1 MHQAIKRQLT
11 SWLFAIN
18 SNKRSLLL
26 SALFVGCI
34 VIGVFLFG
42 DAAFAVEES
51 GGSLDVDLGAFNSPA
66 NWFIRILSQIML
78 VIGELCITLTTFA
91 LEFLIRLAQ
100 YNDFS
105 NAPPVLI
112 GWFMIRDLANMFF
125 VVALLVIAFG
135 TILGLEQYEWKKAL
149 GKLVIAAILINFSK
163 LIAQVIIDA
172 AHVVTITFLNAI
184 ASTAGG
190 NIINM
195 FGLDDLYKITN
206 TIPPEQLAGQGLRL
220 DLFVASFMIMMFSAL
235 VLITIGVYF
244 LLLLIRMVVLW
255 TLIIISP
262 FAYILQILPQ
272 TKSYAQEYWKEF
284 INHVILAPMMV
295 FFLWL
300 AFASFGSGTIAQELQ
315 IDPTSAEQAAAG
327 TVVTGLNNGAVI
339 QNPTASLSA
348 GTTWEN
354 MANLAIAI
362 AFLLMGI
369 ERVQK
374 LGVKGGSLLSNVT
387 KFGKYVAA
395 IGSGYVVGRGAYELG
410 KKGAKTVVG
419 KGLLPVAKKLSGYNA
434 LKHQVHKGALQAYRG
449 LRNTPYAGR
458 LLQSGD
464 RRKGEIDAIQGSID
478 DQSKRYSHEGAAKAF
493 NSDDG
498 IARESIRRKAAK
510 EVKDGAEGKSEA
522 ELKLRI
528 LSDYSD
534 QVDSRVAS
542 EKARL
547 EKKTGESLTSGEEKD
562 LRKRIESQVLESPGF
577 RSGEAKHFA
586 ELLEGETVKEQAKLA
601 TEIASGQGDKV
612 FYQKKL
618 QDLIKQRGIFEGRY
632 SDNMRQILEER
643 AKELT
648 SGQVSGGDIDTDE
661 ELQGRL
667 LLSEEELE
675 KRAKSVKDSITTG
688 VGVSPETNATIT
700 KFRDQIASG
709 DLKIEGK
716 DGKSLNATQQFD
728 LAVSHSIANAEKIA
742 KEQLIAEAQKEIGSR
757 EIDIKAELETQ
768 KTTGVIVPTSSL
780 GTLVHDQLLEREE
793 NGEFDHKE
801 KIDRDR
807 ARGKAR
813 IEILKSIGGNVH
825 AAATESVVRE
835 RSIGV
840 TQVADS
846 EKELLEEIDS
856 YKNKGVKYKEAF
868 SSDTRHF
875 IDERV
880 DSIVEKTG
888 VSKGDARKEVIAHL
902 ESNSGWSAKRRAA
915 LQQERKNIQ
924 KQDKVKARLT
934 AVKGLKYFE
943 SFEAASRGAQKT
955 GKHASESDRLKR
967 QVGDILRSEEGKD
980 EKKLREWED
989 TQYREELAEYA
1000 LKDFPRLFGEIE
1012 DNYKLIK
1019 NLKVKEADGTISD
1032 QEKTNLKNARQ
1043 NQMRAL
1049 ASSIEREYGNFLGEY
1064 LAGLDDSFKGK
1075 ELNDPEELHKVILGL
1090 TTAEGYGSFDS
1101 PGSSARVQEQLRKDL
1116 KADKAGLLFRNLSTA
1131 SSKAAS
1137 NGQWQF
1143 YSQFSEQ
1150 IDEFGDRKVGLKNIA
1165 KAGIGSSSRLGTGG
1179 STNGNDSRHS
1189 SQIGEALVNYTLSS
1203 TGDGRAFVRTKTRT
1217 DGSKLSTGFHNEE
1230 TRAAALGITQ
1240 LRGKKAVTQINGSV
1254 FNFLTGGKYDES
1266 TYDESTGKFNLTSE
1280 QTEIRDF
1287 WGEAIGTWERDF
1299 NRSSSPAQK
1308 DTIVSA
1314 ILEIMR
1320 GVGIEEQEL
1329 NFNSGVD
1336 PQGRPIPNYDI
1347 WNKLRSKFD
1356 LPTVTPTR
1364 PPPPKSKKKK
1374 KKKTP

>member
-34 VIGVFLFG
+34 VIGLFLFG
-42 DAAFAVEES
+42 DAALAVDDA

-66 NWFIRILSQIML
+66 NWFIRILSEIML
-78 VIGELCITLTTFA
+78 AIGELCITLTTFA

-163 LIAQVIIDA
+163 LIAQIIIDA

-339 QNPTASLSA
+339 QSPTASLSA

-410 KKGAKTVVG
+410 KKGTKAVVG
-419 KGLLPVAKKLSGYNA
+419 KAILPVAKKLSGYNA

-458 LLQSGD
+458 LFQSGD
-464 RRKGEIDAIQGSID
+464 RRKGEIEEIQTSID
-478 DQSKRYSHEGAAKAF
+478 DQSKRYKHEGSAKAF
-493 NSDDG
+493 NSDEG
-498 IARESIRRKAAK
+498 IAREAIRRKAAK
-510 EVKDGAEGKSEA
+510 EVKDGAEKKSEA

-534 QVDSRVAS
+534 RVDDRVSKEKNKLEADGTRLTAKQ
-542 EKARL
+542 EKA
-547 EKKTGESLTSGEEKD
+547 
-562 LRKRIESQVLESPGF
+562 LRKKVESQVAESPGF
-577 RSGEAKHFA
+577 RSGEAKHFK
-586 ELLEGETVKEQAKLA
+586 ELSEAETVKEDARLA
-601 TEIASGQGDKV
+601 EEKTSGYEDKV

-618 QDLIKQRGIFEGRY
+618 QKLLSQRGEFGKRYKEGMTELLKERAEKILKDDDTLLDISEEDITSDKGLAKNLIGKGDIKKREKKIIAELDKGAFLDQDVENAVLGHIDQINKGEVLVNGADGSKLKDAEKEKIAIEHVKGQAGELARESLIKDTRQMIELNEISFAGSIAIHDGGGDITDLSELGQYLNDRV
-632 SDNMRQILEER
+632 QILEE
-643 AKELT
+643 
-648 SGQVSGGDIDTDE
+648 D
-661 ELQGRL
+661 
-667 LLSEEELE
+667 
-675 KRAKSVKDSITTG
+675 
-688 VGVSPETNATIT
+688 
-700 KFRDQIASG
+700 
-709 DLKIEGK
+709 
-716 DGKSLNATQQFD
+716 
-728 LAVSHSIANAEKIA
+728 
-742 KEQLIAEAQKEIGSR
+742 
-757 EIDIKAELETQ
+757 
-768 KTTGVIVPTSSL
+768 
-780 GTLVHDQLLEREE
+780 
-793 NGEFDHKE
+793 GEFDEYTDKE
-801 KIDRDR
+801 KI
-807 ARGKAR
+807 
-813 IEILKSIGGNVH
+813 I
-825 AAATESVVRE
+825 
-835 RSIGV
+835 
-840 TQVADS
+840 
-846 EKELLEEIDS
+846 EKENARQKIIVEVKKNTRVAAIEHVARVNTTKSEDNKEISDDID
-856 YKNKGVKYKEAF
+856 KKVAAFKAGGKYEKTF
-868 SSDTRHF
+868 DGFTREF

-880 DSIVEKTG
+880 ASLTSASDISEA
-888 VSKGDARKEVIAHL
+888 DARAQAIEYV
-902 ESNSGWSAKRRAA
+902 ENNSERVANREINAKRA
-915 LQQERKNIQ
+915 Q
-924 KQDKVKARLT
+924 KRGLKKARKKATEGLT
-934 AVKGLKYFE
+934 KADRVKVRLEAIKGLNYFE
-943 SFEAASRGAQKT
+943 AFEAAGRGGQKT
-955 GKHASESDRLKR
+955 GKQKSETERLTR
-967 QVGDILRSEEGKD
+967 QVGDILRIEENKG
-980 EKKLREWED
+980 ERKLREWENS
-989 TQYREELAEYA
+989 QYKEELEEYA
-1000 LKDFPRLFGEIE
+1000 LKDFPQLFRDIKSHYS
-1012 DNYKLIK
+1012 DIK
-1019 NLKVKEADGTISD
+1019 NLKVKESDGSITQ
-1032 QEKTNLKNARQ
+1032 QEETDLKNARQ
-1043 NQMRAL
+1043 NQMRSM
-1049 ASSIEREYGNFLGEY
+1049 ASAIARGYGNFLGEY
-1064 LAGLDDSFKGK
+1064 LASFNDTFKEH
-1075 ELNDPEELHKVILGL
+1075 ELNDPKELHKVLLGL
-1090 TTAEGYGSFDS
+1090 ASGEDYKSFDS
-1101 PGSSARVQEQLRKDL
+1101 AEDAGKIQEKLRKDL
-1116 KADKAGLLFRNLSTA
+1116 KEDKSGLLFRNLLTS

-1137 NGQWQF
+1137 DGQWQF
-1143 YSQFSEQ
+1143 YAQFGDQ
-1150 IDEFGDRKVGLKNIA
+1150 IDEFGDRKVGFANIA
-1165 KAGIGSSSRLGTGG
+1165 QAGLGGENRLGTGG
-1179 STNGNDSRHS
+1179 DTDGMISRHN
-1189 SQIGEALVNYTLSS
+1189 SQTSEALVNHTFSS
-1203 TGDGRAFVRTKTRT
+1203 SGDGRTFVKTKTKK
-1217 DGSKLSTGFHNEE
+1217 DGSKLSTGFHNDQV
-1230 TRAAALGITQ
+1230 RAAALGITQ
-1240 LRGKKAVTQINGSV
+1240 LRGKKAVTKEDGSV
-1254 FNFLTGGKYDES
+1254 FNFLSGGTFDKS
-1266 TYDESTGKFNLTSE
+1266 TYDKSKNKFVLTDE
-1280 QTEIRDF
+1280 QTEIKDF
-1287 WGEAIGTWERDF
+1287 WGEAISIWERDF
-1299 NRSSSPAQK
+1299 NRSTSPAQK
-1308 DTIVSA
+1308 DNIVSA
-1314 ILEIMR
+1314 ILEIMNTL
-1320 GVGIEEQEL
+1320 GVDESTL
-1329 NFNSGVD
+1329 NFYD
-1336 PQGRPIPNYDI
+1336 PPTSPGGKSSPRSQI
-1347 WNKLRSKFD
+1347 WAELKNKFK
-1356 LPTVTPTR
+1356 
-1364 PPPPKSKKKK
+1364 
-1374 KKKTP
+1374 